1 MATLLGGMS
10 GKAEKAL
17 RGRKE
22 QLDDQEAKA
31 LNTTYDEKKNKDA
44 AEGKTRLTTD
54 DKKYK

>member
-17 RGRKE
+17 RERKE

>member
-1 MATLLGGMS
+1 MATLLGRMS